1 MDCTVPEYI
10 TEHLEEIFQLMSS
23 GKKKGITYTS
33 QVPHSERKDNQ
44 KSCLIPN

>member
-23 GKKKGITYTS
+23 GKKKVS
-33 QVPHSERKDNQ
+33 
-44 KSCLIPN
+44 LIHHKYPTVREKTTRRAV